1 MSGLDTRDGARR
13 LASRSSSTNCT
24 APVRCTLWAKHACTQ
39 RMRPSAWRRRRFR
52 LPAPGAAPGNNSG
65 AIRSW
70 SSGCSS
76 QCRSGRLCSNCAAL
90 QPSRASGCPS
100 TATRVGSGASS
111 KVKTT
116 SGGQGMRP
124 WFPGKFLLGKGT
136 TRPHSYAGTRPLSLL
151 TPGAGGFLCSARC
164 TGFCSRPGCSPALVR
179 AWHGLA
185 WLGLHPAARQRSPRR
200 AQVLG
205 RLSSTGF
212 GGSLPKKF
220 KGQIGLWRLCSLR
233 WQLSKKD
240 GCEQSAAPVF
250 QAPAFLPAAA
260 GGAAFKALA
269 QQGSDRARRAHA
281 RGSPW
286 FFAAGF
292 QWKRGEGCARRAET
306 RHFGMRAPAPWRRA
320 FPMDFQWQK
329 YILK

>member
-1 MSGLDTRDGARR
+1 MAVSVWLAPTNTWCRVLKKTRSPVLSMVAWKCAMSGLDTRDGARR

-179 AWHGLA
+179 AWHGMA
-185 WLGLHPAARQRSPRR
+185 WIAPGCPAA
-200 AQVLG
+200 
-205 RLSSTGF
+205 LS
-212 GGSLPKKF
+212 L
-220 KGQIGLWRLCSLR
+220 
-233 WQLSKKD
+233 
-240 GCEQSAAPVF
+240 
-250 QAPAFLPAAA
+250 A
-260 GGAAFKALA
+260 GAGPGAAFKHRVWRQSAQEIQGSNRPLALVQLALA
-269 QQGSDRARRAHA
+269 AIKKGRV
-281 RGSPW
+281 
-286 FFAAGF
+286 
-292 QWKRGEGCARRAET
+292 
-306 RHFGMRAPAPWRRA
+306 
-320 FPMDFQWQK
+320 
-329 YILK
+329 